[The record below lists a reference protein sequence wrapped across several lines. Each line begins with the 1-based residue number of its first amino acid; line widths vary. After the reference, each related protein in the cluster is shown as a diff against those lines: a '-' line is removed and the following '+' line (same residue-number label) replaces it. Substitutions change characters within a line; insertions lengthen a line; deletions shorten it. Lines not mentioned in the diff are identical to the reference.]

1 MGFFDLSKVNEMVLS
16 CQCNISLFL
25 KKISGENKLFKPFY
39 LSLNTN
45 FLLSSIYCRSAPR
58 HVQRRLIK
66 PHVSYAKSPRTPLG
80 GQDFFSEK
88 DIIFKKR
95 K

>member
-25 KKISGENKLFKPFY
+25 KKFRAKINA
-39 LSLNTN
+39 LSH
-45 FLLSSIYCRSAPR
+45 FICRCIQIFFSSIYCHSAPR
-58 HVQRRLIK
+58 HLQRRLIR
-66 PHVSYAKSPRTPLG
+66 PHISYAKSPRTRLG
-80 GQDFFSEK
+80 GQDFFNEK